1 MSMLEKDLDILDKI
15 LRDLNITPTYR
26 EILLSGLV
34 KKLED
39 YNMDR
44 LSRNFI
50 YVALA
55 HDEGK
60 SFASEVADYWEE
72 MKQTGSYKTNLQKTL
87 EKSPTFS
94 KFVK

>member
-1 MSMLEKDLDILDKI
+1 MLEKDLDLLDKI
-15 LRDLNITPTYR
+15 LRDMNYTTNYR

-39 YNMDR
+39 YGLQN

-55 HDEGK
+55 YDEGK
-60 SFASEVADYWEE
+60 NTASDIADYWEQ
-72 MKQTGSYKTNLQKTL
+72 MKNSGSYKTKLQQAL
-87 EKSPTFS
+87 EKSPNFS
-94 KFVK
+94 KYIK

>member
-1 MSMLEKDLDILDKI
+1 
-15 LRDLNITPTYR
+15 
-26 EILLSGLV
+26 
-34 KKLED
+34 
-39 YNMDR
+39 
-44 LSRNFI
+44 
-50 YVALA
+50 VALA

>member
-1 MSMLEKDLDILDKI
+1 MLEKDLDILDKI

-60 SFASEVADYWEE
+60 SFASEVSDYWEE